1 MTQMLE
7 FLSEKDFKTYYNY
20 IHYIKKVETWK
31 IYGRSKLNLRD
42 ESYSIRNE
50 KYKQWD

>member
-7 FLSEKDFKTYYNY
+7 FLSEKNFKTYNC

-42 ESYSIRNE
+42 KSYSIRNE
-50 KYKQWD
+50 KYKEWD